1 MEVVALYLLLPLFI
15 LLAIGVPIAFSLGL
29 SCTFLLVLINI
40 PALELVPRAIPMNV
54 LISEMYGGVNQFALL
69 ALPMFV
75 LSGELMYRFLII
87 DRLINLSREM
97 VGWVPGGLAH
107 VTIVAST
114 LFAFVT
120 GSALATAASIGPT
133 MIPAMIREKYPNDF
147 AAAIVAAAAVLG
159 PIIPP
164 STPMII
170 VGSQLGI
177 SIGGMFAAGVVPG
190 LLIAAAMMGLAFI
203 VSRRREYGERH
214 PFKGIR
220 PLARSALRA
229 VPTMSVPLV
238 LLLGIVGGV
247 FTPTEAGAV
256 TVFYAL
262 LLGFAYFRTADG
274 GKVREALRNTAK
286 VTASVLLI
294 IATALVF
301 NRIMTYFL
309 VPQKLLELILSLSSD
324 PFVIGLVLIAFLL
337 ALGTFM
343 DELSNMIILG
353 PLLMPVC
360 TSPEGLGMHP
370 IQYGLF
376 LMTAIL
382 LGLLTPP
389 LSLLLNLAAPIA
401 RVSIER
407 LSITVLPFFAVQVG
421 ILLLMAFYPPVT
433 MWLPRLLGFE

>member
-15 LLAIGVPIAFSLGL
+15 LLVIGVPIAFSLGL
-29 SCTFLLVLINI
+29 SCTFFLVLINI

-87 DRLINLSREM
+87 ERLINLSREM

-114 LFAFVT
+114 LFAFIS

-147 AAAIVAAAAVLG
+147 AAAIVAAAAILG

-190 LLIAAAMMGLAFI
+190 LLIAAVMMGIAFI
-203 VSRRREYGERH
+203 ISRRRKYGELH
-214 PFKGIR
+214 PFQGMR
-220 PLARSALRA
+220 PLARSTLRA
-229 VPTMSVPLV
+229 VPTMSVPIV
-238 LLLGIVGGV
+238 LLVGILGGV

-262 LLGFAYFRTADG
+262 LLGFTLFRTADG
-274 GKVREALRNTAK
+274 SKVRAALRNTAK

-301 NRIMTYFL
+301 NRIMTYFR
-309 VPQKLLELILSLSSD
+309 VPQKLLEFILSLSSD
-324 PFVIGLVLIAFLL
+324 PLVIGLVLIAFLL

-343 DELSNMIILG
+343 DELSNMVILG
-353 PLLMPVC
+353 PLLMPIC

-389 LSLLLNLAAPIA
+389 LSLLLNVAAPIA
-401 RVSIER
+401 KVSIER
-407 LSITVLPFFAVQVG
+407 LSITVLPFLAAQVA
-421 ILLLMAFYPPVT
+421 ILFLMAFYPPVT
-433 MWLPRLLGFE
+433 MWLPRLLGFD

>member
-1 MEVVALYLLLPLFI
+1 MEVVALYLLLPLFV
-15 LLAIGVPIAFSLGL
+15 LLVLGVPIAFSLGL
-29 SCTFLLVLINI
+29 SCAFFLALINI
-40 PALELVPRAIPMNV
+40 PALELVPRAIPMNM

-75 LSGELMYRFLII
+75 LSGELMYRFLIVE
-87 DRLINLSREM
+87 RLINLARKM

-107 VTIVAST
+107 ATIVASAM
-114 LFAFVT
+114 FAFIT

-147 AAAIVAAAAVLG
+147 AAAVVAAAAILG

-170 VGSQLGI
+170 IGSQLGI
-177 SIGGMFAAGVVPG
+177 SIGGLFAAGVVPG
-190 LLIAAAMMGLAFI
+190 LLTAGALMVYTFI
-203 VSRRREYGERH
+203 VSRRRKYGEMH
-214 PFKGIR
+214 AFEGAR
-220 PLARSALRA
+220 PLARSTLRA
-229 VPTMSVPLV
+229 VPAMTVPLV
-238 LLLGIVGGV
+238 LLVGVVGGV

-274 GKVREALRNTAK
+274 GKILEALRNTAK
-286 VTASVLLI
+286 LTAAVLLI

-301 NRIMTYFL
+301 NRLMTYFR
-309 VPQKLLELILSLSSD
+309 VPQTLLEFMLSLSSD
-324 PFVIGLVLIAFLL
+324 PVVIGIVLITFLL
-337 ALGTFM
+337 AIGTFM
-343 DELSNMIILG
+343 DELSNWVILG
-353 PLLMPVC
+353 PLLMPIC

-370 IQYGLF
+370 IQYGVF

-389 LSLLLNLAAPIA
+389 LSLLLNVAAPIA
-401 RVSIER
+401 KVSMER
-407 LSITVLPFFAVQVG
+407 LAITVLPFMAVQVG
-421 ILLLMAFYPPVT
+421 IVFLIAFYPPVT
-433 MWLPRLLGFE
+433 MWLPRLLGYE